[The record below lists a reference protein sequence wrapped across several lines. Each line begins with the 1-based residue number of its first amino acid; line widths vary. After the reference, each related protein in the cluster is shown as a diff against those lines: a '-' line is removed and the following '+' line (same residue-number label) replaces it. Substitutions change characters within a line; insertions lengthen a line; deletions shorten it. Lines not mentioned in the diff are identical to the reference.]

1 MTFQQQMRY
10 ILLEYRYS
18 LVYLVQACRMNLKTA
33 HVSSVWAFLV
43 R

>member
-1 MTFQQQMRY
+1 MTFQKHDVN